1 MNNVIQLS
9 EIFGWMSL
17 INIGLL
23 CAASLALIWMKDK
36 IAIMHGRLF
45 NVAPSELKILYMNY
59 LAHYK
64 LLIFVFNL
72 VPYIVLK
79 VVV

>member
-23 CAASLALIWMKDK
+23 CAASLVLIWMKDK
-36 IAIMHGRLF
+36 ITTIHGRLF

>member
-1 MNNVIQLS
+1 MHNTVLLS

-23 CAASLALIWMKDK
+23 SLATLALIWMGERITSVHSKF
-36 IAIMHGRLF
+36 F
-45 NVAPSELKILYMNY
+45 NVQARQLKIMYINY
-59 LAHYK
+59 LAQYK
-64 LLIFVFNL
+64 LLVFVFNL

-79 VVV
+79 IVY